1 MCLRFSPEWVW
12 LQKAIRTGT
21 YGQVLAARF
30 RRVAEPPAWGQKN
43 FFNGAESGGGLFDL
57 HIHDTDFVQYC
68 FGRPEAVFSTG
79 YSKMS
84 GAIDHVVTQYQFA
97 SGPIVHAE
105 GSWRWRRASVSHGLH
120 GELRTGDGRL

>member
-1 MCLRFSPEWVW
+1 
-12 LQKAIRTGT
+12 
-21 YGQVLAARF
+21 
-30 RRVAEPPAWGQKN
+30 

-57 HIHDTDFVQYC
+57 HIHDTDFVQFC

-105 GSWRWRRASVSHGLH
+105 GSWAMMPGFGFNMAYTINFERATADYDLARATNGLRVVEA
-120 GELRTGDGRL
+120 GQPPRNLQCEGPDGYVRELRHIVEA